1 MKKLK
6 VSEKYVGL
14 GLFPILLIAG
24 IFYLNVQTNRN
35 PVTEIH
41 DQSNQLEAK
50 FASLSNAGTNFCA
63 GPNFIGSLKDGD
75 RLQGSCCAPM
85 DFDRYV
91 EQVEGLKKY
100 ASISVIPSDPYD
112 ISISL
117 AKEMLDYDET
127 YVLTVEQ
134 QTIYDN
140 AMKMSDEHGPCCC
153 KCWRWAAFEGQA
165 KYLIKNLDFTEKQ
178 IAKVW
183 DLEDGCGG
191 GENNDRQTRQPTI
204 LN

>member
-6 VSEKYVGL
+6 ISEKYVVL
-14 GLFPILLIAG
+14 GLLPVLLIAA

-35 PVTEIH
+35 PVTVIH

-50 FASLSNAGTNFCA
+50 FVSLSNAGTNFCA
-63 GPNFIGSLKDGD
+63 GPNFIDSLEDGE

-91 EQVEGLKKY
+91 EQTKELKKY
-100 ASISVIPSDPYD
+100 ANISVIPSDPYD
-112 ISISL
+112 ISVSL
-117 AKEMLDYDET
+117 AKELLDYDKT
-127 YVLTVEQ
+127 YVLTADQ
-134 QTIYDN
+134 QKIYDN
-140 AMKMSDEHGPCCC
+140 AMKMSDENGPCCC

-178 IAKVW
+178 IAEVW

-191 GENNDRQTRQPTI
+191 KENNRQIKEPI
-204 LN
+204 I

>member
-6 VSEKYVGL
+6 VSEKYVVL
-14 GLFPILLIAG
+14 GLLPILLIAG

-35 PVTEIH
+35 PVTEIR

-63 GPNFIGSLKDGD
+63 GPNFIGSLEDGD
-75 RLQGSCCAPM
+75 RLQGSCCAPI

-91 EQVEGLKKY
+91 EQIEGLKKY
-100 ASISVIPSDPYD
+100 ANISIIPSDPYD
-112 ISISL
+112 IPAPL
-117 AKEMLDYDET
+117 AKEMLDYDKT
-127 YVLTVEQ
+127 YVLTAEQ
-134 QTIYDN
+134 QTVYDN

-178 IAKVW
+178 IAGVW

-191 GENNDRQTRQPTI
+191 RENNDRQIRQPTT
-204 LN
+204 

>member
-6 VSEKYVGL
+6 VSEKHVVL
-14 GLFPILLIAG
+14 GLLPILLIAG

-35 PVTEIH
+35 SVTDIR

-50 FASLSNAGTNFCA
+50 FTSLSNAGTNFCA
-63 GPNFIGSLKDGD
+63 GPNFISSLESGE

-91 EQVEGLKKY
+91 EQVEGLKKH
-100 ASISVIPSDPYD
+100 ANISVIPSDPYD
-112 ISISL
+112 IPVYL
-117 AKEMLDYDET
+117 AKELLDYDKT
-127 YVLTVEQ
+127 YVLTADQ
-134 QTIYDN
+134 QAIYDN
-140 AMKMSDEHGPCCC
+140 AMKMSDEQGPCCC
-153 KCWRWAAFEGQA
+153 KCWRWTAFEGQT

-178 IAKVW
+178 IAEVW

-191 GENNDRQTRQPTI
+191 KENNRQINEPI
-204 LN
+204 I